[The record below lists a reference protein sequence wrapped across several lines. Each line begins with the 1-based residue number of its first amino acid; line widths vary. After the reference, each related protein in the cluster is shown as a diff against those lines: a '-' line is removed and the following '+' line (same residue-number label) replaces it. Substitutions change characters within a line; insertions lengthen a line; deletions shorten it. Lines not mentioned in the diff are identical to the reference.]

1 MNLLAVVCSAIQDK
15 VNITCEFFF
24 FFGLNCN
31 QTLKAKGVKG
41 LRNAKRVKGWIAK
54 VIRVLQADS
63 RGKVLFQ
70 QIHLTF
76 CEI

>member
-15 VNITCEFFF
+15 VNITCEVFFF

-41 LRNAKRVKGWIAK
+41 LRNAESQGVDSKSDKGFA
-54 VIRVLQADS
+54 S
-63 RGKVLFQ
+63 
-70 QIHLTF
+70 
-76 CEI
+76 